1 MAKAYLTFRVDKA
14 VKDAYMS
21 LPREWKKV
29 VRDYVSVA
37 VLTVARE
44 FKEHQ
49 QAQAPQ
55 AVQPAP
61 PATPAQPTQPAQT
74 TPQ

>member
-1 MAKAYLTFRVDKA
+1 MPKAYLTFRVDKA

-21 LPREWKKV
+21 LPSEWKKV

-44 FKEHQ
+44 LKERQ
-49 QAQAPQ
+49 Q

-61 PATPAQPTQPAQT
+61 SAAVCP
-74 TPQ
+74 

>member
-1 MAKAYLTFRVDKA
+1 MPKAYLTFRVDKA

-21 LPREWKKV
+21 LPDEWKRV

-37 VLTVARE
+37 VLAVARE
-44 FKEHQ
+44 LRERQ

-55 AVQPAP
+55 AVQPAQPSQPAP
-61 PATPAQPTQPAQT
+61 PAQAP
-74 TPQ
+74 PQ